1 MSGTLHA
8 TTTTTKNSAQNTTHN
23 KPITEQTVREVLNIK
38 TNHRTINARDTRRKE
53 QITEQCALDTTL
65 KNRL

>member
-1 MSGTLHA
+1 MRGTLHA
-8 TTTTTKNSAQNTTHN
+8 TTTTKKNSAQDTTHN
-23 KPITEQTVREVLNIK
+23 KQITEQTVREVLNVK